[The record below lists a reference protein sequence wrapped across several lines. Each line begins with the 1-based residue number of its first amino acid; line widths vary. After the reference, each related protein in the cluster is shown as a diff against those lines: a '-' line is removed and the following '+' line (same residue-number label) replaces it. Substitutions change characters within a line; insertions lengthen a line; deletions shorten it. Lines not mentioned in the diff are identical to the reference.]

1 MWDSAEIQWT
11 EVRDVGDVRM
21 GKQLSPA
28 ARDAPGQFPYLRV
41 ANVHLG
47 RIDYADVNT
56 MGFTGAERE
65 RYGLKPGDIL
75 LNEGQSLELVGRSA
89 IYDGA
94 EGKFCFQ
101 NTLIRFR
108 PGADVLPAY
117 AQVVFERWLT
127 TGVFAAIAK
136 QTTSIAHL
144 GGDRF
149 AALPFPLIP
158 VTEQRRIV
166 DVLDSIDSQ
175 IAWALQEWGKQEL
188 VQQGVLSDFLKSDP
202 SDLSRTWS
210 HGNFGDF
217 VHLQRGFDIT
227 VAEQR
232 PGAVPVVSSS
242 GISSFHDIPKVQG
255 PGVVTGR
262 KGKLGGVYY
271 LEGSY
276 WPHDT
281 SLWVTDFK
289 GNDPYFVALYMKA
302 MRLERYDAATSVPTL
317 NRNVVHKLPA
327 SFPDPGRQRE
337 IVALM
342 RASEGNSAALRNE
355 VAKLRE
361 LKQGLVDDLLSGRGA
376 VAAVAV

>member
-1 MWDSAEIQWT
+1 MPISEIQWP

-28 ARDAPGQFPYLRV
+28 SRDAAGQFPYLRV

-47 RIDYADVNT
+47 RINYADVNT
-56 MGFTGAERE
+56 MGFTGKERKT
-65 RYGLKPGDIL
+65 YGLMPGDIL

-89 IYDGA
+89 IYDRS
-94 EGKFCFQ
+94 EGEFCFQ
-101 NTLIRFR
+101 NTLVRFR
-108 PGADVLPAY
+108 PGPQVFPAY
-117 AQVVFERWLT
+117 AQAIFERWLA

-149 AALPFPLIP
+149 ASLRFPLLP
-158 VTEQRRIV
+158 LESQRRII
-166 DVLDSIDSQ
+166 DVLDSIDMQ
-175 IAWALQEWGKQEL
+175 VAWTLRECKKREFVEHGALSNFLYPWDSDSGGQWVHGK
-188 VQQGVLSDFLKSDP
+188 
-202 SDLSRTWS
+202 
-210 HGNFGDF
+210 FGDF

-232 PGAVPVVSSS
+232 PGEVPVVSSS
-242 GISSFHDIPKVQG
+242 GISSFHDVPKVRG

-271 LEGSY
+271 VEGNY

-289 GNDPYFVALYMKA
+289 GNDPYFVAIYMRA

-317 NRNVVHKLPA
+317 NRNVVHRLPA
-327 SFPDPGRQRE
+327 SFPDPVRQQKV
-337 IVALM
+337 VALV
-342 RASEGNSAALRNE
+342 RAHAENSTTLRGE
-355 VAKLRE
+355 IAKLRT
-361 LKQGLVDDLLSGRGA
+361 LKQGVVDDLLSGR
-376 VAAVAV
+376 VAAL

>member
-1 MWDSAEIQWT
+1 MRGSVEIQWP

-56 MGFTGAERE
+56 MGFTSAERE
-65 RYGLKPGDIL
+65 TYGLKPGDIL

-89 IYDGA
+89 IYDGG
-94 EGKFCFQ
+94 EGEFCFQ

-108 PGADVLPAY
+108 AGADVLPAY
-117 AQVVFERWLT
+117 AQVVFERWLA

-149 AALPFPLIP
+149 AALSFPLIP
-158 VTEQRRIV
+158 VVAQRHIV
-166 DVLDSIDSQ
+166 EVLDSIDGQ
-175 IAWALQEWGKQEL
+175 IVWASQEWEKREL
-188 VQQGVLSDFLKSDP
+188 VRQGMFSDLLKSDS
-202 SDLSRTWS
+202 SDLSGKWS

-217 VHLQRGFDIT
+217 VQLQRGFDIT

-232 PGAVPVVSSS
+232 PGVVPVVSSS
-242 GISSFHDIPKVQG
+242 GVSSFHDIAKVKG

-262 KGKLGGVYY
+262 KGKLGNVYY

-281 SLWVTDFK
+281 TLWVTDFK
-289 GNDPYFVALYMKA
+289 GNDPFFVALYMKA

-317 NRNVVHKLPA
+317 NRNVVHRLTA
-327 SFPDPGRQRE
+327 SFPHPGRQRQ
-337 IVALM
+337 IAAWM
-342 RASEGNSAALRNE
+342 RASEGNSAALQNE
-355 VAKLRE
+355 IAKLRG
-361 LKQGLVDDLLSGRGA
+361 LKQGLVDDLLSGRVNASGL
-376 VAAVAV
+376 AA

>member
-11 EVRDVGDVRM
+11 EVRNVGDVRM

-65 RYGLKPGDIL
+65 MYGLKPGDIL

-89 IYDGA
+89 IYDGE

-108 PGADVLPAY
+108 PGPDVLPAY
-117 AQVVFERWLT
+117 AQVVFERWLA

-149 AALPFPLIP
+149 AALSFPL
-158 VTEQRRIV
+158 VSVAAQWRIV
-166 DVLDSIDSQ
+166 EVLDSIDSE
-175 IAWALQEWGKQEL
+175 IAWALQEWEKQEL
-188 VQQGVLSDFLKSDP
+188 VQQGVLSDLLKPDS
-202 SDLSRTWS
+202 SDLSRKWS

-242 GISSFHDIPKVQG
+242 GISSFHDIAKVKG

-271 LEGSY
+271 LEGGY

-327 SFPDPGRQRE
+327 SFPDPGRQQE
-337 IVALM
+337 IAALM
-342 RASEGNSAALRNE
+342 RASEGNSAALQNE

-361 LKQGLVDDLLSGRGA
+361 LKQGLVDDLLAGR
-376 VAAVAV
+376 VAVSTVTA